1 MTSTPPGRREF
12 LGLMLVAVVVV
23 VGVLLAVSV
32 FGDQAPETA
41 GDQPTHTAGDAGS
54 AVAAGRAMAEANCA
68 RCHAVGADDDSPVA
82 DAPPFRTLSQK
93 WPVEHL
99 EEALAEGI
107 VVGHE
112 TVEMP
117 EFVFEPD
124 QIGDFIAYLKSLD
137 G

>member
-1 MTSTPPGRREF
+1 MSSSPPGRREF
-12 LGLMLVAVVVV
+12 LGLALLAVVVV
-23 VGVLLAVSV
+23 AGAVLAFSLI
-32 FGDQAPETA
+32 GGEQDQQA
-41 GDQPTHTAGDAGS
+41 QQVGDADTD
-54 AVAAGRAMAEANCA
+54 VAAGRAIAEANCA
-68 RCHAVGADDDSPVA
+68 SCHAVGASGDSPVA
-82 DAPPFRTLSQK
+82 DAPPFHTLSEK

-112 TVEMP
+112 TVQMP
-117 EFVFEPD
+117 EFVFEPH